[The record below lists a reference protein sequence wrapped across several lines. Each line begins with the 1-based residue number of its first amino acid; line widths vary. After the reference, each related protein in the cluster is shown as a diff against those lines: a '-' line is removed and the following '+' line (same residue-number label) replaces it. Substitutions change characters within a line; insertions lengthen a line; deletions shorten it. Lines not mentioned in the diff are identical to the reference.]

1 MAENRG
7 GMRPTA
13 PQNNPANISATGGNG
28 QAGNP
33 TQAAKYIPGLPYGQG
48 QETYGQQTAAPMM
61 GSAEPTM
68 PSLPPIPSLNDPTT
82 RPDEELSAGV
92 DSGPGPGSEVMRN
105 VPNRAPSLIDTIRHL
120 AQFDPSGDAEL
131 IYRNLLDQGY

>member
-1 MAENRG
+1 MADNRG

-28 QAGNP
+28 QSPNP

-48 QETYGQQTAAPMM
+48 QETYSQQTSAPMA
-61 GSAEPTM
+61 GKPEFSI
-68 PSLPPIPSLNDPTT
+68 PSLPPMPSLNDVTT
-82 RPDEELSAGV
+82 RPNEELSAGI